1 MASPNAPSKAKSM
14 TGGSASAKG
23 DASARGKVIEHFLP
37 EGMTERTMA
46 KRDFTKWTAPEA
58 KFVLRAFEE
67 FDDDGDGNVSPKEL
81 KAALRKYWKITLNP
95 KEMESMMIIYDV
107 DASGVLEY
115 EEFACLI
122 SNLDDLDPNVIARFW
137 AKAIPGMGKMVPK
150 IEALGKTVAI
160 LAVDVVSQN
169 PIVRMVSS
177 KLADRRTRKEYE
189 RKAVEFAKKNKGK
202 KKGEGGESSEGG
214 EETKKKARRQNVPG
228 TMGLNGGFN
237 LNNLDPEELEQLEL
251 EEKRERRRR
260 KKKRKRKK
268 KKEKKRRRREARGGE
283 EGKDG
288 FVSESETDMGETTAW
303 ETDAEDATDAPSSV
317 GASSVGASSVGQ
329 SLRRS
334 VSQAGGGCVAAKV
347 GGGSLGGATSADDT
361 DGGVTGTE
369 GGGGV
374 GSGGVFSGG
383 GGSGGD
389 GGAAVH
395 TALRVL
401 FDTLDKDK
409 NGVVDKG
416 EILGVLRNPD
426 KATVELIRGVPVLA
440 DLLKPQHYAAT
451 FNAMDTNKDGSMQ
464 FDELVSFCEKGQHR
478 SAVSGDTAAAT
489 ATAATATALA
499 TATTTTPGETKDG
512 DVADSPVRIVK
523 KKSERKKKRTKKR
536 RKKKK
541 KKDGKSKVVTGI
553 DGSIVEEETEWES
566 GSGTEWEVPT
576 SPGVAGIRSRRPS
589 NIITKQRSETSDG
602 TSISEIESPFPI
614 GVPRAIGGTSVRSAI
629 IPIGSPLGSSRGV
642 GGGGIGGGGGTPK
655 SPLSPNSPG
664 TPSSLFPRIQEM
676 QIR

>member
-288 FVSESETDMGETTAW
+288 FVSESETDMGDTTAW
-303 ETDAEDATDAPSSV
+303 ETDAEDATDAP
-317 GASSVGASSVGQ
+317 SSVGQ

-409 NGVVDKG
+409 NGAVDKG

-489 ATAATATALA
+489 ATAATATA

-655 SPLSPNSPG
+655 SPLLPNSPG

>member
-14 TGGSASAKG
+14 TGGSASG
-23 DASARGKVIEHFLP
+23 DRGKVIEHFLP

-46 KRDFTKWTAPEA
+46 KRDFTKWTAPAA

-81 KAALRKYWKITLNP
+81 KAALRKYWKITLTP
-95 KEMESMMIIYDV
+95 KEVESMMIIYDV

-115 EEFACLI
+115 EEFACLL

-150 IEALGKTVAI
+150 IEALGKTAALYAYDVA
-160 LAVDVVSQN
+160 SQN
-169 PIVRMVSS
+169 PIVRMVST

-189 RKAVEFAKKNKGK
+189 RKAVEFAKKNKDK
-202 KKGEGGESSEGG
+202 KKGEGG

-228 TMGLNGGFN
+228 TMGPNGGFN
-237 LNNLDPEELEQLEL
+237 LNDLDPEELEQLEL

-303 ETDAEDATDAPSSV
+303 ETDAEDATDAPSSA
-317 GASSVGASSVGQ
+317 GASSVGE

-347 GGGSLGGATSADDT
+347 TGDSLGGATSADGT

-374 GSGGVFSGG
+374 GPDGVFSGG
-383 GGSGGD
+383 GGAGGD
-389 GGAAVH
+389 GGAEIH

-416 EILGVLRNPD
+416 EILSVLRNPD

-440 DLLKPQHYAAT
+440 DLLKPQHYEAT

-464 FDELVSFCEKGQHR
+464 FDELVSFCKRGQHR
-478 SAVSGDTAAAT
+478 STVSGDTAAAT
-489 ATAATATALA
+489 ATAATAA
-499 TATTTTPGETKDG
+499 TAATTATTATTTPGETKDG
-512 DVADSPVRIVK
+512 DVVDSPVRVVK

-589 NIITKQRSETSDG
+589 NIITKQRSETSEG
-602 TSISEIESPFPI
+602 TSFSEIESPFPI
-614 GVPRAIGGTSVRSAI
+614 GVPCAIGGTSVRSAI
-629 IPIGSPLGSSRGV
+629 TPIGSPLGPSRGV

>member
-347 GGGSLGGATSADDT
+347 GGGSSGGATSADGT

-374 GSGGVFSGG
+374 GSDSVFSGG
-383 GGSGGD
+383 GGAGGD

-416 EILGVLRNPD
+416 EILSVLRNPD
-426 KATVELIRGVPVLA
+426 TATVELIRGVPLLS
-440 DLLKPQHYAAT
+440 DLLKPQHFAST

-464 FDELVSFCEKGQHR
+464 FNELLSFCEKGQHR
-478 SAVSGDTAAAT
+478 QQAATSALSPPPSPLQAIADTYGALEGAAAAT
-489 ATAATATALA
+489 STQGGAGDQGGAGTAGGAGGAGAELAATPA
-499 TATTTTPGETKDG
+499 
-512 DVADSPVRIVK
+512 SPVSNKSPPLLQQFNAAAAAEAAEPITGAAASAGAAAIAASGLRKLKSVK
-523 KKSERKKKRTKKR
+523 
-536 RKKKK
+536 
-541 KKDGKSKVVTGI
+541 G
-553 DGSIVEEETEWES
+553 
-566 GSGTEWEVPT
+566 
-576 SPGVAGIRSRRPS
+576 
-589 NIITKQRSETSDG
+589 
-602 TSISEIESPFPI
+602 
-614 GVPRAIGGTSVRSAI
+614 AIGAARVLDNR
-629 IPIGSPLGSSRGV
+629 
-642 GGGGIGGGGGTPK
+642 
-655 SPLSPNSPG
+655 
-664 TPSSLFPRIQEM
+664 
-676 QIR
+676 